1 MDHTEWSLMKLNKED
16 LIRLLLDYHGK
27 FNSFLNGLKNHF
39 DELKTKFTKLETDLN
54 VSRNVNYKLSDRLV
68 NVVQKTFASEQYSRR
83 ECLEI
88 SGNLPSVK
96 DNELKTKV
104 LSILEEI
111 GAPADP
117 GLVEDC
123 HRLSSKGNPKKVILK
138 LSRVK
143 EATKVLLN
151 KKKL

>member
-1 MDHTEWSLMKLNKED
+1 M
-16 LIRLLLDYHGK
+16 
-27 FNSFLNGLKNHF
+27 
-39 DELKTKFTKLETDLN
+39 
-54 VSRNVNYKLSDRLV
+54 
-68 NVVQKTFASEQYSRR
+68 QKTFASEQYSRR

-96 DNELKTKV
+96 VNELKTKV

-117 GLVEDC
+117 RLVEDC
-123 HRLSSKGNPKKVILK
+123 HRLPSKGNPKKVILK

-143 EATKVLLN
+143 DATKVLLN